1 MKKAIIIGAT
11 SGIGKTVA
19 EILLQEGYLVG
30 VTGRR
35 EDLFPAM
42 QQQFTGRIF
51 CKKMDVQELSTLAS
65 ICNELVNQMGGMD
78 LLVISAGIGEGN
90 KQLDFEIENDVIKT
104 NIQGFTCIAD
114 WGITF
119 FKKQGYGHL
128 VNISSIAGIRGNGL
142 APSYNAS
149 KAYQINYLEGLRL
162 NTVKSGFDITVTDIR
177 PGFVDTAMA
186 KGNGLF
192 WVAPVQKAAEQIVES
207 IKRKKRV
214 VYITKRWGLIGYFL
228 KIIPFA
234 FLKRV

>member
-11 SGIGKTVA
+11 SGIGKAVA

-51 CKKMDVQELSTLAS
+51 CKKMDVQELLTLAS
-65 ICNELVNQMGGMD
+65 ICNELVNQMGGLD

-162 NTVKSGFDITVTDIR
+162 NTIKSGFDITVTDIR

-192 WVAPVQKAAEQIVES
+192 WVAPIQKAAEQIVEA
-207 IKRKKRV
+207 IQQKRKV